1 MFRESK
7 SNCDH
12 SPDSYLEM
20 WRTTRRRLLQNLQKI
35 NVDVFGMGSKTAWL
49 DASQYR
55 GSLVYF
61 FIDNVCS
68 QDKKN
73 VDEYKARIKAQL
85 SRAGLIRGQPR
96 HATQAHSQ
104 RGLPR
109 PVTTRSAS
117 TRNGSTRRDF
127 DSFHNTVDI
136 PFAQN
141 HGHIMASMTSQWS
154 FYSDVNCFVNSLL
167 S

>member
-1 MFRESK
+1 MVP
-7 SNCDH
+7 C
-12 SPDSYLEM
+12 
-20 WRTTRRRLLQNLQKI
+20 QNLFTDI
-35 NVDVFGMGSKTAWL
+35 
-49 DASQYR
+49 
-55 GSLVYF
+55 
-61 FIDNVCS
+61 VCS

-104 RGLPR
+104 RGLQR
-109 PVTTRSAS
+109 PVSTRSAS
-117 TRNGSTRRDF
+117 SRNGSTTRRDF

-141 HGHIMASMTSQWS
+141 HGHLMTSITG
-154 FYSDVNCFVNSLL
+154 
-167 S
+167 